1 MVMMVVGSALGPED
15 RTNGDSSEGGI
26 SETEDNSEENGH
38 TLGVVDGSVNKE
50 NLAEV
55 VPDNAALTHSS
66 DNGGKVIVS
75 EDHLGGLTGD
85 IGTLLAHGNT
95 HIGGLEGGGIVD
107 TIAGHGGD
115 LSLGLE

>member
-1 MVMMVVGSALGPED
+1 MKGW
-15 RTNGDSSEGGI
+15 GI

-75 EDHLGGLTGD
+75 EDHLGYD
-85 IGTLLAHGNT
+85 YVENT
-95 HIGGLEGGGIVD
+95 KLFFFNKNT
-107 TIAGHGGD
+107 TINNG
-115 LSLGLE
+115 S